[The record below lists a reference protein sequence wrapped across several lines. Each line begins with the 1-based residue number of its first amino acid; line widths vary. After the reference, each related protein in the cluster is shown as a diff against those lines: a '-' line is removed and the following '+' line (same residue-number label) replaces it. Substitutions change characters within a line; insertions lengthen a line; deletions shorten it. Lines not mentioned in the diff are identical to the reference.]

1 MWGRRARAGGHVPV
15 TCPRKTGGTDSGKN
29 GLIMTARAIA
39 RTAAKHFFLILG
51 GFVMLLPFLWMVG
64 TSLEQGGFSNYVEAW
79 TKVPFGRYFLN
90 TLLVTVL
97 VVFGVLVTSCLAAYS
112 FATMKYRGRDMLFL
126 LFLSTMMVPQPVY
139 LAPSYVILAKL
150 GWINTYA
157 ALIVP
162 WVANVFSIFLLRQHF
177 RTIPISLYEAAILD
191 GCSRLKYLWKVVLPL
206 SKSVIIT
213 VLLFNIISSW
223 NSFMWPLVVTHSEE
237 LRVLQVGLS
246 YFNQEQSSNHQ
257 LLMAAS
263 TFSTLPLIV
272 LFLAAQKR
280 IVASYSRSGIKD

>member
-1 MWGRRARAGGHVPV
+1 
-15 TCPRKTGGTDSGKN
+15 
-29 GLIMTARAIA
+29 
-39 RTAAKHFFLILG
+39 
-51 GFVMLLPFLWMVG
+51 MLLPFLWMVG

-90 TLLVTVL
+90 TILVTVL
-97 VVFGVLVTSCLAAYS
+97 VVLGVLVTSCLAAYS
-112 FATMKYRGRDMLFL
+112 FATMKYRGRDTLFL

-177 RTIPISLYEAAILD
+177 RTIPVSLYEAAILD

-213 VLLFNIISSW
+213 VLLFNIISTW

-246 YFNQEQSSNHQ
+246 YFNQEQSSNYQ

-263 TFSTLPLIV
+263 TFSTLPLII

>member
-1 MWGRRARAGGHVPV
+1 MSINKGIRALSI
-15 TCPRKTGGTDSGKN
+15 T
-29 GLIMTARAIA
+29 
-39 RTAAKHFFLILG
+39 KHFFLILG
-51 GFVMLLPFLWMVG
+51 GIIMLLPFLWMVN
-64 TSLEQGGFSNYVEAW
+64 TSLQQGGLSNYVEAW
-79 TKVPFGRYFLN
+79 NKVPFARYFLN
-90 TLLVTVL
+90 TLLVTLLTVA
-97 VVFGVLVTSCLAAYS
+97 GVLVTSCLAAYS
-112 FATMKYRGRDMLFL
+112 FATMNYRGRSTLFL

-150 GWINTYA
+150 GWINTYM

-162 WVANVFSIFLLRQHF
+162 WTANVFSIFLLRQHF
-177 RTIPISLYEAAILD
+177 RTIPKSLYEAAILD
-191 GCSRLKYLWKVVLPL
+191 GCGRLKYLWKVVLPL

-213 VLLFNIISSW
+213 VLLFNIIGSW

-246 YFNQEQSSNHQ
+246 YFNQEQSSNFQ

-263 TFSTLPLIV
+263 TFSTMPLIV
-272 LFLAAQKR
+272 LFLLVQKR

>member
-1 MWGRRARAGGHVPV
+1 
-15 TCPRKTGGTDSGKN
+15 
-29 GLIMTARAIA
+29 MTARTLALN
-39 RTAAKHFFLILG
+39 TTKHFFLILG
-51 GFVMLLPFLWMVG
+51 GIVMLLPFLWMVN
-64 TSLEQGGFSNYVEAW
+64 TSLQQGGFGNFVEAW
-79 TKVPFGRYFLN
+79 TKVPFGRYFIN
-90 TLLVTVL
+90 TLIVTVL
-97 VVFGVLVTSCLAAYS
+97 TVGGVLVTSCLAAYS

-139 LAPSYVILAKL
+139 LAPSYVILSKL
-150 GWINTYA
+150 GWINTYL

-162 WVANVFSIFLLRQHF
+162 WTANVFSIFLLRQHF

-213 VLLFNIISSW
+213 VLLFNIIGSW
-223 NSFMWPLVVTHSEE
+223 NSFMWPLVVTHSEN

-246 YFNQEQSSNHQ
+246 YFNQEQSSNFH

-263 TFSTLPLIV
+263 TFSTMPLII
-272 LFLAAQKR
+272 LFIAAQKR

>member
-1 MWGRRARAGGHVPV
+1 
-15 TCPRKTGGTDSGKN
+15 
-29 GLIMTARAIA
+29 MTARTVA
-39 RTAAKHFFLILG
+39 RTVTKHFFLILG

-90 TLLVTVL
+90 TILVTVL
-97 VVFGVLVTSCLAAYS
+97 VVLGVLVTSCLAAYS
-112 FATMKYRGRDMLFL
+112 FATMKYRGRDTLFL

-177 RTIPISLYEAAILD
+177 RTIPVSLYEAAILD

-213 VLLFNIISSW
+213 VLLFNIISTW

-246 YFNQEQSSNHQ
+246 YFNQEQSSNYQ

-263 TFSTLPLIV
+263 TFSTLPLII